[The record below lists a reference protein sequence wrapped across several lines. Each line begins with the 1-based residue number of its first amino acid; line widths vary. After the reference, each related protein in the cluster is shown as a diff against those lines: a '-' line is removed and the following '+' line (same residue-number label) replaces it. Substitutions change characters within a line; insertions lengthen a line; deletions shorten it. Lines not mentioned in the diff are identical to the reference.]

1 MRLLHATWPS
11 GLRLGVRKAVD
22 IQEVGMQQPVPPR
35 DDRYARESFTWRR
48 MKGWQVW
55 TMSAIVIVLILL
67 ALFAW

>member
-1 MRLLHATWPS
+1 
-11 GLRLGVRKAVD
+11 
-22 IQEVGMQQPVPPR
+22 MQQPVPPR

-55 TMSAIVIVLILL
+55 TMSGIVVVLILL